1 MPSTTLESATAPL
14 DTELVRIAGVL
25 QQELDL
31 CAMLER
37 ALAEARCLTNAEAGT
52 VFLVDEDRLR
62 FTVVQNDVLR
72 RRIGESRMRQCLQ
85 TLPLALTRKSL
96 AGYVAITGKTVNIA
110 DVYRL
115 RGDCPFI
122 FNRSFDA
129 RNDYRTRSI
138 LTVPIRGHDIILG
151 VLQIINARDRRG
163 ALVAFAPAHEPLL
176 RWFADQV
183 ARVIPDLRAQQN
195 ALILPALTGT
205 ADRDVDGEP
214 DVQQPLVGGEQGT
227 HGPRTPAVLADSGNP
242 ARRGLYGAD
251 AVSPEPPAGVPD
263 IVDDR
268 ASLVGR
274 RVGDLLL
281 AENLISLGQLSEA
294 LAEQKRTQQRL
305 GAILVRFNF
314 ISEADLMA
322 TLSRQYRIP
331 LIDLPSCSIDP
342 HTLRLVPV
350 DLVKRS
356 NLLPVERRDG
366 TLTVAVADPTDL
378 SGLDDVAFTT
388 GLSVVPVL
396 APLSALRAR
405 IHELYDAP
413 TSLVADLLSEL
424 EDASGEVEV
433 VTGEPAAQTL
443 DVRELRT
450 SADETPVVRV
460 VNAILL
466 DAVRQ
471 GASDI
476 HFESF
481 AHTFRVRFRID
492 GALRPVMAPAKRLE
506 PAIVSRIKI
515 MSELDIAEHR
525 LPQDGRMKLRMHGRE
540 IDLRVSIIP
549 TVFGES
555 VDIRVLDGAKI
566 HADLAQLGLAGPD
579 LEHVLDAVR
588 DPTGVV
594 LITGPTGSGKT
605 TTLYSIVQFL
615 NERALKIMTIEDPV
629 EYLIDGVNQV
639 HVNEAIG
646 RTFGGAL
653 RSFLRHDPD
662 VILVGE
668 MRDQDTAEVAV
679 RAGLTGHL
687 VLSTLH
693 TNDAP
698 STILRLMD
706 MGVPPFLLSASV
718 RLIVAQRLLRR
729 VCVHCRRPHEMDARG
744 LARYGLHAGVRGP
757 VTLYQAVGCASCAQ
771 TGFKGR
777 AAIFEVMRL
786 TPELRQFIGQGTAL
800 DALRAAA
807 RREGMTTLREAA
819 LARLIAGDTTLDE
832 VVRTTSLE
840 PEIVRDDP
848 GVSPAS

>member
-1 MPSTTLESATAPL
+1 MPTTILESGTSPL
-14 DTELVRIAGVL
+14 DAELVRIAAAL
-25 QQELDL
+25 QQEHDL
-31 CAMLER
+31 SAMLER
-37 ALAEARCLTNAEAGT
+37 ALTEARRLTQAEAGT
-52 VFLVDEDRLR
+52 VFLVDEDHLR
-62 FTVVQNDVLR
+62 FTVVQNDALR
-72 RRIGESRMRQCLQ
+72 RRIGENRMRQSLQ

-96 AGYVAITGKTVNIA
+96 AGYVAITRKSVNIA

-115 RGDCPFI
+115 REDCPFI
-122 FNRSFDA
+122 FNRSFDL

-138 LTVPIRGHDIILG
+138 LTVPILHHDLVLG
-151 VLQIINARDRRG
+151 VLQLINARDRQSS
-163 ALVAFAPAHEPLL
+163 LVPFEPSHEPLL
-176 RWFADQV
+176 RWFASQV
-183 ARVIPDLRAQQN
+183 ACVIPDLRAQQTD
-195 ALILPALTGT
+195 LTLPALTDTTDQDVEVEPVVIEPMVGSERVTDSDHGHRDRLHGGAAPSVDAPMSLPET
-205 ADRDVDGEP
+205 ADDR
-214 DVQQPLVGGEQGT
+214 
-227 HGPRTPAVLADSGNP
+227 SGQ
-242 ARRGLYGAD
+242 
-251 AVSPEPPAGVPD
+251 
-263 IVDDR
+263 
-268 ASLVGR
+268 VGR

-281 AENLISLGQLSEA
+281 SENLISLEQLSEA

-314 ISEADLMA
+314 ISEAKLME
-322 TLSRQYRIP
+322 TLSRQFRIP
-331 LIDLPSCSIDP
+331 LIDLPSCSIAPD
-342 HTLRLVPV
+342 TLRLVPG
-350 DLVKRS
+350 DLAKRS
-356 NLLPVERRDG
+356 NLLPIERRDG
-366 TLTVAVADPTDL
+366 TLTVAVADPIDL

-396 APLSALRAR
+396 APLSALRAK
-405 IHELYDAP
+405 IYEVYEGP
-413 TSLVADLLSEL
+413 TSLVANLLSEL
-424 EDASGEVEV
+424 QDEVGEVEV
-433 VTGEPAAQTL
+433 VSDEPAAEML

-466 DAVRQ
+466 DAVKR

-481 AHTFRVRFRID
+481 AQSFRVRFRID
-492 GALRPVMAPAKRLE
+492 GALRPAMAPAKRLE

-515 MSELDIAEHR
+515 MANLDIAEHR

-566 HADLAQLGLAGPD
+566 NGDLTQLGLTGPD
-579 LEHVLDAVR
+579 FEHVMNAVR
-588 DPTGVV
+588 DPNGVV

-605 TTLYSIVQFL
+605 TTLYSIVHFL
-615 NERALKIMTIEDPV
+615 NQRDLKILTIEDPV
-629 EYLIDGVNQV
+629 EYLMDGVNQV

-668 MRDQDTAEVAV
+668 IRDQETAEVAV

-693 TNDAP
+693 TNDSP

-706 MGVPPFLLSASV
+706 MGLPPFLLSASL

-729 VCVHCRRPHEMDARG
+729 VCVECRRPCETDARTLAEYG
-744 LARYGLHAGVRGP
+744 LAAAVRGP
-757 VTLYQAVGCASCAQ
+757 LTLYQAVGCALCGQ

-777 AAIFEVMRL
+777 VAIFEVMRL
-786 TPELRQFIGQGTAL
+786 APELRQLVSQGAPL

-807 RREGMTTLREAA
+807 RRDGMTTLREAA

-840 PEIVRDDP
+840 HALVD
-848 GVSPAS
+848 